1 MIWQLLK
8 WRQRIG
14 VIQNITIYCK
24 LEKDKVAK
32 FTFKKDKEKLKCI
45 YQFDGWFGFDLEKL
59 NTEDGIPIRRT
70 FFINRD
76 IKYKNI
82 DDDTIEFVIGELDG
96 DYYKLDKNVF
106 QTDNIFYF
114 HKDFKL
120 KANYF
125 FQLNK
130 ISILRKIDKVIT
142 NDLYIGGEVLNA
154 IPEDIY
160 INMIKNFPNTTEC
173 LKYQNMRIE
182 FLCESYISPIKNNKQ
197 DYIDYVNKKDEK
209 ITNVGLN
216 INEEIVNSELIKYEY
231 ILSKL
236 KVMLNES
243 EKYSEDDW
251 QIAIAK
257 ILMLLNSNYIGF
269 LEKLRI
275 PIEEE
280 GEFREPDFL
289 LVDASGFIDIIEIK
303 KADNI
308 QILNKREYRNNFIPS
323 QELSGAI
330 MQCNKYCFWL
340 TQNRKNNE
348 ALISKKIKEKYG
360 IDMNINIR
368 SPKFTIILGRSIDF
382 TEQQKKDFKTIKSQ
396 YNNVNEILTYDDIII
411 KLERIIGT
419 FLNKIN

>member
-1 MIWQLLK
+1 M
-8 WRQRIG
+8 
-14 VIQNITIYCK
+14 
-24 LEKDKVAK
+24 AK

-45 YQFDGWFGFDLEKL
+45 YQFDGWVGFDLEKL

-76 IKYKNI
+76 TKYKII

-106 QTDNIFYF
+106 QTNNIFYF
-114 HKDFKL
+114 QKDFKL

-130 ISILRKIDKVIT
+130 ISILRKIDKVIA
-142 NDLYIGGEVLNA
+142 NDLYIGGKVLNA

-173 LKYQNMRIE
+173 IKYQNMRIE

-216 INEEIVNSELIKYEY
+216 INEKIVNSELFKYEY

-251 QIAIAK
+251 QMAIAK

-382 TEQQKKDFKTIKSQ
+382 TERQKKDFKTIKNQ

>member
-1 MIWQLLK
+1 M
-8 WRQRIG
+8 
-14 VIQNITIYCK
+14 
-24 LEKDKVAK
+24 AK

-45 YQFDGWFGFDLEKL
+45 YQFDGWVGFDLEKL

-76 IKYKNI
+76 TKYKII

-96 DYYKLDKNVF
+96 EYYKLDKKVF
-106 QTDNIFYF
+106 HTNNIFYF
-114 HKDFKL
+114 QKDFKL

-130 ISILRKIDKVIT
+130 ISILRKIDKVIA
-142 NDLYIGGEVLNA
+142 NDLYIGGKVLNA

-173 LKYQNMRIE
+173 IKYQNMRIE

-216 INEEIVNSELIKYEY
+216 INEKIVNSELFKYKY
-231 ILSKL
+231 ILSEL

-251 QIAIAK
+251 QMAIAK

-382 TEQQKKDFKTIKSQ
+382 TERQKKDFKTIKNQ

>member
-1 MIWQLLK
+1 MA
-8 WRQRIG
+8 
-14 VIQNITIYCK
+14 
-24 LEKDKVAK
+24 E
-32 FTFKKDKEKLKCI
+32 FTFEKDKEKLKCI
-45 YQFDGWFGFDLEKL
+45 YQFDDSFGFDLEKS
-59 NTEDGIPIRRT
+59 NTEDGILIKRT

-76 IKYKNI
+76 IEHKIIDYNI
-82 DDDTIEFVIGELDG
+82 IEFVIGELEG
-96 DYYKLDKNVF
+96 DYYKLDKKVF
-106 QTDNIFYF
+106 WTDNTFYF

-125 FQLNK
+125 FQSNK
-130 ISILRKIDKVIT
+130 ISILSKIDKIIT
-142 NDLYIGGEVLNA
+142 NDLYIGGENLNA

-197 DYIDYVNKKDEK
+197 DYIDYINKKDEK
-209 ITNVGLN
+209 ITNTSSN
-216 INEEIVNSELIKYEY
+216 INEEIINSELIKYEY

-236 KVMLNES
+236 KEMLNES
-243 EKYSEDDW
+243 EKYSENDW

-308 QILNKREYRNNFIPS
+308 QILNRREYRNNFIPS

-368 SPKFTIILGRSIDF
+368 SPKFTIILGRSNAF

-396 YNNVNEILTYDDIII
+396 YNNVNEILTYDDVII
-411 KLERIIGT
+411 KLERIIST

>member
-1 MIWQLLK
+1 M
-8 WRQRIG
+8 
-14 VIQNITIYCK
+14 
-24 LEKDKVAK
+24 AK

-45 YQFDGWFGFDLEKL
+45 YQFDGWVGFDLEKL

-76 IKYKNI
+76 TKYKII

-106 QTDNIFYF
+106 QTNNIFYF
-114 HKDFKL
+114 QKDFKL

-142 NDLYIGGEVLNA
+142 NDLYIGGKVLNA

-173 LKYQNMRIE
+173 IKYQNMRIE

-382 TEQQKKDFKTIKSQ
+382 TERQKKDFKTIKNQ

>member
-1 MIWQLLK
+1 M
-8 WRQRIG
+8 
-14 VIQNITIYCK
+14 
-24 LEKDKVAK
+24 AK

-45 YQFDGWFGFDLEKL
+45 YQFDGWVGFDLEKL

-76 IKYKNI
+76 TKYKII

-106 QTDNIFYF
+106 QTNNIFYF
-114 HKDFKL
+114 QKDFKL
-120 KANYF
+120 KTNYF

-142 NDLYIGGEVLNA
+142 NDLYIGGKVLNA

-173 LKYQNMRIE
+173 IKYQNMRIE

-216 INEEIVNSELIKYEY
+216 INEKIVNSELFKYEY

-251 QIAIAK
+251 QMAIAK

-382 TEQQKKDFKTIKSQ
+382 TERQKKDFKTIKNQ
-396 YNNVNEILTYDDIII
+396 YNNVNEILTYDDIIV

>member
-1 MIWQLLK
+1 M
-8 WRQRIG
+8 
-14 VIQNITIYCK
+14 
-24 LEKDKVAK
+24 AK

-76 IKYKNI
+76 TKYKII

-216 INEEIVNSELIKYEY
+216 INEEIINSELIKYEY

-360 IDMNINIR
+360 IDMNINIG
-368 SPKFTIILGRSIDF
+368 SPKFTIILGRSINF
-382 TEQQKKDFKTIKSQ
+382 TEQQKK
-396 YNNVNEILTYDDIII
+396 IL
-411 KLERIIGT
+411 KQ
-419 FLNKIN
+419 

>member
-1 MIWQLLK
+1 M
-8 WRQRIG
+8 
-14 VIQNITIYCK
+14 
-24 LEKDKVAK
+24 AK

-76 IKYKNI
+76 TKYKII

-96 DYYKLDKNVF
+96 DYYKLDKNIF

-419 FLNKIN
+419 FLSKIN

>member
-1 MIWQLLK
+1 M
-8 WRQRIG
+8 
-14 VIQNITIYCK
+14 
-24 LEKDKVAK
+24 AK

-45 YQFDGWFGFDLEKL
+45 YQFDGWVGFDLEKL

-76 IKYKNI
+76 TKYKII

-106 QTDNIFYF
+106 QTNNIFYF
-114 HKDFKL
+114 QKDFKL

-125 FQLNK
+125 FQSNK
-130 ISILRKIDKVIT
+130 ISILRKIDKVIA
-142 NDLYIGGEVLNA
+142 NDLYIGGKVLNA

-173 LKYQNMRIE
+173 IKYQNMRIE

-216 INEEIVNSELIKYEY
+216 INEKIVNSELFKYKY
-231 ILSKL
+231 ILSEL

-251 QIAIAK
+251 QMAIAK

-382 TEQQKKDFKTIKSQ
+382 TERQKKDFKTIKNQ

>member
-1 MIWQLLK
+1 
-8 WRQRIG
+8 
-14 VIQNITIYCK
+14 
-24 LEKDKVAK
+24 
-32 FTFKKDKEKLKCI
+32 
-45 YQFDGWFGFDLEKL
+45 
-59 NTEDGIPIRRT
+59 
-70 FFINRD
+70 
-76 IKYKNI
+76 
-82 DDDTIEFVIGELDG
+82 
-96 DYYKLDKNVF
+96 
-106 QTDNIFYF
+106 
-114 HKDFKL
+114 
-120 KANYF
+120 
-125 FQLNK
+125 
-130 ISILRKIDKVIT
+130 
-142 NDLYIGGEVLNA
+142 
-154 IPEDIY
+154 
-160 INMIKNFPNTTEC
+160 
-173 LKYQNMRIE
+173 MRIE

-368 SPKFTIILGRSIDF
+368 SPKFTIILGRSINF
-382 TEQQKKDFKTIKSQ
+382 TEQQKK
-396 YNNVNEILTYDDIII
+396 IL
-411 KLERIIGT
+411 KQ
-419 FLNKIN
+419 

>member
-1 MIWQLLK
+1 M
-8 WRQRIG
+8 
-14 VIQNITIYCK
+14 
-24 LEKDKVAK
+24 AK

-45 YQFDGWFGFDLEKL
+45 YQFDGWVGFDLEKL

-76 IKYKNI
+76 TKYKII

-106 QTDNIFYF
+106 QTNNIFYF
-114 HKDFKL
+114 QKDFKL
-120 KANYF
+120 KVNYF

-130 ISILRKIDKVIT
+130 ISILRKIDKVIA
-142 NDLYIGGEVLNA
+142 NDLYIGGKVLNA

-173 LKYQNMRIE
+173 IKYQNMRIE

-216 INEEIVNSELIKYEY
+216 INEKIVNSELFKYKY
-231 ILSKL
+231 ILSEL

-251 QIAIAK
+251 QMAIAK

-360 IDMNINIR
+360 IDMNIR

-382 TEQQKKDFKTIKSQ
+382 TERQKKDFKTIKNQ
-396 YNNVNEILTYDDIII
+396 YNYMNEILTYDDIII

>member
-1 MIWQLLK
+1 M
-8 WRQRIG
+8 
-14 VIQNITIYCK
+14 
-24 LEKDKVAK
+24 AK

-45 YQFDGWFGFDLEKL
+45 YQFDGWVGFDLEKL

-76 IKYKNI
+76 TKYKII

-106 QTDNIFYF
+106 QTNNIFYF
-114 HKDFKL
+114 QKDFKL
-120 KANYF
+120 KENYF

-142 NDLYIGGEVLNA
+142 NDLYIGGKVLNA

-173 LKYQNMRIE
+173 IKYQNMRIE

-209 ITNVGLN
+209 ITNAVLN
-216 INEEIVNSELIKYEY
+216 INEEIVNSELFKYEY

-251 QIAIAK
+251 QMAIAK

-382 TEQQKKDFKTIKSQ
+382 TERQKKDFKTIKNQ

>member
-1 MIWQLLK
+1 M
-8 WRQRIG
+8 
-14 VIQNITIYCK
+14 
-24 LEKDKVAK
+24 AK

-45 YQFDGWFGFDLEKL
+45 YQFDDWVGFDLEKL
-59 NTEDGIPIRRT
+59 NTEDGISIRRT

-76 IKYKNI
+76 TKYKII

-106 QTDNIFYF
+106 QTNNIFYF
-114 HKDFKL
+114 QKDFKL
-120 KANYF
+120 KENYF

-142 NDLYIGGEVLNA
+142 NDLYIGGKVLNA

-160 INMIKNFPNTTEC
+160 INMIKNFPNSNEC
-173 LKYQNMRIE
+173 QKYQNMRIE
-182 FLCESYISPIKNNKQ
+182 FLCESYISTIKNNKQ
-197 DYIDYVNKKDEK
+197 DYINYINKKDKK
-209 ITNVGLN
+209 ISNLGLD
-216 INEEIVNSELIKYEY
+216 INEEILNSELSKYKY
-231 ILSKL
+231 ILNKL
-236 KVMLNES
+236 KEMVNES
-243 EKYSEDDW
+243 EKYSENDW
-251 QIAIAK
+251 QIVIAK

-340 TQNRKNNE
+340 TQNRKKNE
-348 ALISKKIKEKYG
+348 ELIRKKIKEKYK
-360 IDMNINIR
+360 IDMKINIR
-368 SPKFTIILGRSIDF
+368 SPKFTIILGRNINF
-382 TEQQKKDFKTIKSQ
+382 TEKQKKDFKTIKSQ
-396 YNNVNEILTYDDIII
+396 YNNVNEVLTYDDIII
-411 KLERIIGT
+411 KLERIIDT
-419 FLNKIN
+419 FLNKIK

>member
-1 MIWQLLK
+1 M
-8 WRQRIG
+8 
-14 VIQNITIYCK
+14 
-24 LEKDKVAK
+24 AK

-45 YQFDGWFGFDLEKL
+45 YQFDGWVGFDLEKL

-76 IKYKNI
+76 TKYKII

-106 QTDNIFYF
+106 QTNNIFYF
-114 HKDFKL
+114 QKDFKL

-142 NDLYIGGEVLNA
+142 NDLYIGGKVLNA

-216 INEEIVNSELIKYEY
+216 INEKIVNSELFKYKY

-251 QIAIAK
+251 QMAIAK

-382 TEQQKKDFKTIKSQ
+382 TERQKKDFKTIKNQ

>member
-1 MIWQLLK
+1 MA
-8 WRQRIG
+8 
-14 VIQNITIYCK
+14 
-24 LEKDKVAK
+24 E
-32 FTFKKDKEKLKCI
+32 FTFEKDKEKLKCI
-45 YQFDGWFGFDLEKL
+45 YQFDSEYKFDLKKS
-59 NTEDGIPIRRT
+59 NTEGGILIKRT

-76 IKYKNI
+76 IKHKII
-82 DDDTIEFVIGELDG
+82 DYNTIEFVIGELEDNH
-96 DYYKLDKNVF
+96 YKLDKNVF
-106 QTDNIFYF
+106 QTDNTFYF

-125 FQLNK
+125 FQSNK
-130 ISILRKIDKVIT
+130 ISILRKIDKIIT
-142 NDLYIGGEVLNA
+142 SDLYIGGEVLNA
-154 IPEDIY
+154 IPEDTY

-197 DYIDYVNKKDEK
+197 DYIDYINKKDEK

-216 INEEIVNSELIKYEY
+216 INEGIINSELSKYEY

-236 KVMLNES
+236 KEMLNES
-243 EKYSEDDW
+243 EKYSENDW

-269 LEKLRI
+269 LEKFRI

-308 QILNKREYRNNFIPS
+308 QILDKREYRNNFIPS

-360 IDMNINIR
+360 IDMKINIR
-368 SPKFTIILGRSIDF
+368 SPKFTIILGRNIDF
-382 TEQQKKDFKTIKSQ
+382 KEQQKKDFKTIKSL

-411 KLERIIGT
+411 KLKRIIDT

>member
-1 MIWQLLK
+1 M
-8 WRQRIG
+8 
-14 VIQNITIYCK
+14 
-24 LEKDKVAK
+24 AK

-45 YQFDGWFGFDLEKL
+45 YQFDGWVGFDLEKL

-76 IKYKNI
+76 TKYKII

-96 DYYKLDKNVF
+96 EYYKLDKKVF
-106 QTDNIFYF
+106 HTNNIFYF
-114 HKDFKL
+114 QKDFKL

-130 ISILRKIDKVIT
+130 ISILRKIDKVIA
-142 NDLYIGGEVLNA
+142 NDLYIGGKVLNA

-173 LKYQNMRIE
+173 IKYQNMRIE

-216 INEEIVNSELIKYEY
+216 INEKIVNSELFKYKY
-231 ILSKL
+231 ILSGL

-251 QIAIAK
+251 QMAIAK

-382 TEQQKKDFKTIKSQ
+382 TERQKKDFKTIKNQ

>member
-1 MIWQLLK
+1 M
-8 WRQRIG
+8 
-14 VIQNITIYCK
+14 
-24 LEKDKVAK
+24 AK

-45 YQFDGWFGFDLEKL
+45 YQFDGWFGFVLEKL
-59 NTEDGIPIRRT
+59 NTEDCIPIRRT
-70 FFINRD
+70 FFINKD
-76 IKYKNI
+76 TKYKI
-82 DDDTIEFVIGELDG
+82 IYDDTIEFVIGELEG
-96 DYYKLDKNVF
+96 DYYKLDKNVL
-106 QTDNIFYF
+106 QTNNIFYF
-114 HKDFKL
+114 HKDLKL
-120 KANYF
+120 EAKYF
-125 FQLNK
+125 FQSNK
-130 ISILRKIDKVIT
+130 ISILRKIDKIIT
-142 NDLYIGGEVLNA
+142 NDLYIGGEILNA
-154 IPEDIY
+154 IPENIY

-182 FLCESYISPIKNNKQ
+182 FLCESYILPIKNNKQ
-197 DYIDYVNKKDEK
+197 NYIDYINKKDEK
-209 ITNVGLN
+209 IINVGLN
-216 INEEIVNSELIKYEY
+216 INEEIINSELIKYEY

-236 KVMLNES
+236 KKMLNES
-243 EKYSEDDW
+243 EKYSENDW

-308 QILNKREYRNNFIPS
+308 QILNKREYRDNFIPS

-360 IDMNINIR
+360 VDMKINIR

-411 KLERIIGT
+411 KLERIVGT

>member
-1 MIWQLLK
+1 M
-8 WRQRIG
+8 
-14 VIQNITIYCK
+14 
-24 LEKDKVAK
+24 AK

-45 YQFDGWFGFDLEKL
+45 YQFDGWVGFDLEKL

-76 IKYKNI
+76 TKYKII
-82 DDDTIEFVIGELDG
+82 DDDTIEFVIGELEG

-106 QTDNIFYF
+106 QTNNIFYF
-114 HKDFKL
+114 QKDFKL

-142 NDLYIGGEVLNA
+142 NDLYIGGKVLNA

-216 INEEIVNSELIKYEY
+216 INEKIVNSELFKYKY

-251 QIAIAK
+251 QMAIAK

-382 TEQQKKDFKTIKSQ
+382 TERQKKDFKTIKNQ

>member
-1 MIWQLLK
+1 MADFRFERDNK
-8 WRQRIG
+8 
-14 VIQNITIYCK
+14 
-24 LEKDKVAK
+24 
-32 FTFKKDKEKLKCI
+32 KLKCI
-45 YQFDGWFGFDLEKL
+45 YQFNDWYGFDLEKSD
-59 NTEDGIPIRRT
+59 TEDGIFIRRT

-76 IKYKNI
+76 IEHEII
-82 DDDTIEFVIGELDG
+82 DDGKIKFVIGELEG

-106 QTDNIFYF
+106 HTKNTFYF
-114 HKDFKL
+114 YKDIEL
-120 KANYF
+120 KVNYF
-125 FQLNK
+125 FQSNK
-130 ISILRKIDKVIT
+130 ISILNKIDRIIA

-154 IPEDIY
+154 IPEGIY
-160 INMIKNFPNTTEC
+160 INMIKNFPNTMEC

-182 FLCESYISPIKNNKQ
+182 YLCESYISSIKDNKQ
-197 DYIDYVNKKDEK
+197 DYIDYINKKDKK
-209 ITNVGLN
+209 INNVGLD
-216 INEEIVNSELIKYEY
+216 IDRKIIKLEFDKYKY
-231 ILSKL
+231 ILNKL
-236 KVMLNES
+236 KGMLSES

-269 LEKLRI
+269 LEKFRI

-280 GEFREPDFL
+280 GKFREPDFL

-308 QILNKREYRNNFIPS
+308 QILNKSEYRNNYIPS

-348 ALISKKIKEKYG
+348 ELISKKIKKKYE
-360 IDMNINIR
+360 IDIKINIR
-368 SPKFTIILGRSIDF
+368 SPKFTIILGRNIDF
-382 TEQQKKDFKTIKSQ
+382 TEQQKKDFKIIKNQ

-419 FLNKIN
+419 FLNKIK